1 MKSKTIQQTKEGLG
15 RLWPKF
21 TPGKL
26 ALLYSINP
34 NFGKTAVFNQE
45 RPELDSG
52 ANMNKCFNILPFF
65 CGNKTNIIA
74 NDQKQEIIERTVTD
88 MIFYAK
94 GEQTQRREYKITID
108 VWNFNAYWM
117 NQCLFTLILGILAFT
132 INFRR
137 STNTIRIQ
145 EEASKGLDK
154 IKNNLMNNVLAK
166 FGTMSNPGIM
176 NLANI

>member
-1 MKSKTIQQTKEGLG
+1 M
-15 RLWPKF
+15 WPKYA
-21 TPGKL
+21 PGKI

-34 NFGKTAVFNQE
+34 NFGKTAVFNKE

-74 NDQKQEIIERTVTD
+74 NDQRQEIIERTVTN

-94 GEQTQRREYKITID
+94 GEETQRREYKITID
-108 VWNFNAYWM
+108 VWNFNNYWK
-117 NQCLFTLILGILAFT
+117 NQVLLTLVLGILAFT
-132 INFRR
+132 VNFRR

-154 IKNNLMNNVLAK
+154 IKNNLRNNVLAK
-166 FGTMSNPGIM
+166 FSAMSSNPGM
-176 NLANI
+176 MKLASI